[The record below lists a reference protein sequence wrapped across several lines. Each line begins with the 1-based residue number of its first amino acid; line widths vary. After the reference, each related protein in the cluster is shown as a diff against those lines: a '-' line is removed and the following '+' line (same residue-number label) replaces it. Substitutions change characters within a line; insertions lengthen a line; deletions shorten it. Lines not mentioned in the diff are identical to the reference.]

1 MIYLLYGIYF
11 VVWVTDYIFPSFVN
25 SRERREYGMNRV
37 TTVVRV
43 LKLLVKVYLSRIY
56 KQKMIEERSLNE
68 GTRMDGWLIGSPAGV
83 KKKRD
88 GTGCMVMGVED
99 TFRRLNRWIPWPL
112 NKTRTTFI
120 VWNESGKQQ
129 WTFLVIHD
137 LLDGSGTDS
146 ASARENLRVIVEWT
160 SSDNLWVTIY

>member
-68 GTRMDGWLIGSPAGV
+68 GTRMDG
-83 KKKRD
+83 
-88 GTGCMVMGVED
+88 
-99 TFRRLNRWIPWPL
+99 
-112 NKTRTTFI
+112 
-120 VWNESGKQQ
+120 
-129 WTFLVIHD
+129 
-137 LLDGSGTDS
+137 
-146 ASARENLRVIVEWT
+146 
-160 SSDNLWVTIY
+160 